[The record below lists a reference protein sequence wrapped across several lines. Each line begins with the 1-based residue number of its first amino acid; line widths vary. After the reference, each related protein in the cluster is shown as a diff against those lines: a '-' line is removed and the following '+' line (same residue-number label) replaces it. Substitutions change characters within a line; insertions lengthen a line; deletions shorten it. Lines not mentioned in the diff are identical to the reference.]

1 MEKQTRA
8 KRTYAMLKEATNGRA
23 PANHEPDRFAER
35 MIMDFR
41 SDIQPEKEEEKSYL
55 EPHMDYS
62 RASIIHTAI
71 NIIIYDSIA
80 IFAVTSNEEKQK

>member
-1 MEKQTRA
+1 MVKFQPIARS
-8 KRTYAMLKEATNGRA
+8 
-23 PANHEPDRFAER
+23 FVR

-41 SDIQPEKEEEKSYL
+41 SDTQPEEEEKSYL

-80 IFAVTSNEEKQK
+80 IFAVTSKNQQQNLLPFGR

>member
-1 MEKQTRA
+1 MVKFQPIARSLA
-8 KRTYAMLKEATNGRA
+8 
-23 PANHEPDRFAER
+23 R

-41 SDIQPEKEEEKSYL
+41 SDTQPEEEEKSYL

-80 IFAVTSNEEKQK
+80 IFAVTSKKNQQQNLLPFWWMTKMPKFVGRDKRS

>member
-1 MEKQTRA
+1 MKFQPIA
-8 KRTYAMLKEATNGRA
+8 SSLA
-23 PANHEPDRFAER
+23 R

-41 SDIQPEKEEEKSYL
+41 SDTQPEEEEKSYL

-80 IFAVTSNEEKQK
+80 IFAVTSKKSQQQNLLPFWWMTEMPKFVGRDKRS

>member
-1 MEKQTRA
+1 MKFQPIARSLA
-8 KRTYAMLKEATNGRA
+8 
-23 PANHEPDRFAER
+23 R

-41 SDIQPEKEEEKSYL
+41 SDTQPEEEEKSYL

-80 IFAVTSNEEKQK
+80 IFAVTSKKSQQQNLLPFWWMTEMPKFVGRDKRS